1 MAKQTWKPGT
11 MIYPVPAVLVSCGSL
26 TAPNVLTAAW
36 TGTINS
42 DPASAY
48 VSIRPERYSHG
59 LIKESGE
66 FVINLTTQK
75 LIRVADFV
83 GVKSGRDINKFLE
96 TGITAVAASQI
107 SAPLIAESP
116 LNIECKVTQIISLG
130 SHDMFLA
137 RVAAINVDEKL
148 LDAKGVLHMEK
159 AGLAAYVHGRYY
171 ALGRELGSLGFSVR
185 GDKK

>member
-96 TGITAVAASQI
+96 TGITAVTASQI